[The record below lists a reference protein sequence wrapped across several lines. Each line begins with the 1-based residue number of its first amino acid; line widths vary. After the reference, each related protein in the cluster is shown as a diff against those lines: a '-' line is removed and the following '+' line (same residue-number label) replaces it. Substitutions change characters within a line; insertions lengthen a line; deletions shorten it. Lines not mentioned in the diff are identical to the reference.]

1 MSLTD
6 LLNVDIRTVI
16 KLLFY
21 GNLVIVATLVLYRND
36 VIPRR
41 AFFQFLAG
49 KMIQTLAW
57 LLIGLRGEVGDIFSV
72 YIGNS
77 AVFAGFAL
85 EGLAIMTID
94 RPERGWERMYTALGV
109 LGALAFWLFARS
121 PHLYVGLSSLITAV
135 ILSPVAL
142 SLVFA
147 RQSSRSRLILGGLYA
162 AVSLILVTRAF
173 YGFTREDF
181 GLLTV
186 DPVQSLTFLVTFI
199 LLIMGS
205 IAFLLLLR
213 EQTDLQLI
221 EANRELDI
229 LARVDS
235 LTGLANRRAFDET
248 LVLTIGECR
257 RRGESFGLL
266 MIDVD
271 KFKEINDRF
280 GHTTG
285 DRCLRLVGQQVN
297 RQCRRKGDLVTR
309 YGGDEFAV
317 ILPGMDGARAFQV
330 AEAMRLSVAALPASD
345 PDWSAVDGVT
355 ISVGVFA
362 AVPTTD
368 AQDDDW
374 FIAEADRRL
383 YQAKNNG
390 RNQSVL
396 E

>member
-1 MSLTD
+1 
-6 LLNVDIRTVI
+6 
-16 KLLFY
+16 
-21 GNLVIVATLVLYRND
+21 
-36 VIPRR
+36 
-41 AFFQFLAG
+41 
-49 KMIQTLAW
+49 
-57 LLIGLRGEVGDIFSV
+57 
-72 YIGNS
+72 
-77 AVFAGFAL
+77 
-85 EGLAIMTID
+85 
-94 RPERGWERMYTALGV
+94 
-109 LGALAFWLFARS
+109 
-121 PHLYVGLSSLITAV
+121 
-135 ILSPVAL
+135 
-142 SLVFA
+142 
-147 RQSSRSRLILGGLYA
+147 
-162 AVSLILVTRAF
+162 
-173 YGFTREDF
+173 
-181 GLLTV
+181 
-186 DPVQSLTFLVTFI
+186 
-199 LLIMGS
+199 
-205 IAFLLLLR
+205 
-213 EQTDLQLI
+213 
-221 EANRELDI
+221 
-229 LARVDS
+229 
-235 LTGLANRRAFDET
+235 
-248 LVLTIGECR
+248 
-257 RRGESFGLL
+257 